1 MEKAQ
6 KTLYRFTAVLL
17 GVLVFTAALII
28 SCLIADAVCERTAHT
43 TPSYQ
48 RADIAAIADKSGKWT
63 DEEIRFLYRQT
74 GLGKSALLK
83 MKSEVVYENNEF
95 VPLSA
100 RLKDFQEAL
109 YYEGETEHE
118 LVADISKRDLMK
130 GFSAPVLPLEEGDI
144 MINSSTHTLGF
155 RNGHAA
161 LVLDTEGTVLESFE
175 LGRDSSVSIN
185 GHLWFAESSNFM
197 ILRLKDPDTGEI
209 ADKDVR
215 TEIARKAKAQ
225 LKGIPY
231 SIVTGIFTKKD
242 QGTSPKA
249 THCSH
254 LVWQAFKNAGY
265 DIDSNG
271 GLIVTPQ
278 DISRSPLLEVVQ
290 VYGFDPEKLW

>member
-130 GFSAPVLPLEEGDI
+130 GFSAPVAPLEEGDI

-271 GLIVTPQ
+271 GLVVTPQ

>member
-130 GFSAPVLPLEEGDI
+130 GFSAPVAPLEEGDI
-144 MINSSTHTLGF
+144 MINSPTHTLGF

>member
-6 KTLYRFTAVLL
+6 KTLDRFTAVLL

-130 GFSAPVLPLEEGDI
+130 GFSAPVAPLEEGDI

>member
-17 GVLVFTAALII
+17 CVLVFTAALII

-130 GFSAPVLPLEEGDI
+130 GFSAPVAPLEEGDI

>member
-130 GFSAPVLPLEEGDI
+130 GFSAPVAPLEEGDI

-185 GHLWFAESSNFM
+185 GHLWVAESSNFR

>member
-1 MEKAQ
+1 MKKAQ
-6 KTLYRFTAVLL
+6 KKLYRFAAVLL
-17 GVLVFTAALII
+17 GVLVFMAALII

-48 RADIAAIADKSGKWT
+48 RADIASIADKSGKWT
-63 DEEIRFLYRQT
+63 DEEIDFLYRQT
-74 GLGKSALLK
+74 GLGKCALLK
-83 MKSEVVYENNEF
+83 MKSEIIYEDGGF

-100 RLKDFQEAL
+100 RLKIFQDAL

-130 GFSAPVLPLEEGDI
+130 GFSAPVAPLEEGDI

-231 SIVTGIFTKKD
+231 SLVAGIFTKKD

>member
-109 YYEGETEHE
+109 YYEGEMEHE

-130 GFSAPVLPLEEGDI
+130 GFSAPVAPLEEGDI